1 VSIAQGRESIRIW
14 SPHNFLKKTGAA
26 KPAMVSSLSLAGL
39 LALLVL
45 ASFISM
51 RPGLMQS
58 KESAE
63 IHSSCSPVSW
73 EHCWKTD
80 RVIATR
86 YLNPSKGYNIGFRF
100 PRNPYRGDNAVVF
113 EFYQMHGGSRW
124 PAGREQ
130 LVRFEGV
137 HDTEGDTEGA
147 DRKLQEILPTVSE
160 LLEKSWSTVEFAEK
174 TQSNQD
180 RHATPAEAGEMQM
193 TWAALKDR
201 SSTTVRRFLSFP

>member
-1 VSIAQGRESIRIW
+1 
-14 SPHNFLKKTGAA
+14 
-26 KPAMVSSLSLAGL
+26 MVSRQFLQKNGGCQAGHGEQ
-39 LALLVL
+39 
-45 ASFISM
+45 FIAGRAAGPFSA
-51 RPGLMQS
+51 RVVYFHESRVMQS

-73 EHCWKTD
+73 EHGWKTD

-160 LLEKSWSTVEFAEK
+160 LLEKSWSPVEFAEK

-180 RHATPAEAGEMQM
+180 RHATRAEAGEMQM